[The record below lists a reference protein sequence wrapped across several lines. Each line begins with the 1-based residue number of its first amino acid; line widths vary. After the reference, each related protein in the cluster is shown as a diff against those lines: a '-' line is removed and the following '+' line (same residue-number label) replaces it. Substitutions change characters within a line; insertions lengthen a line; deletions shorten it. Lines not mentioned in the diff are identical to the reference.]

1 MEQVL
6 QSVIA
11 QWGVFGIV
19 LIGAGYIIYDNI
31 RNNNK
36 KNNISDKLDI
46 MSNDMMKIKTDI
58 PIIHTKLEY
67 MDKQVS
73 SLEEKFEDQLKTHVD
88 NLYVRMESVED
99 MVDGQVS
106 NFLRELD
113 IRDYNANKKHNEQVI
128 NRIKI
133 APKIFKHL
141 SDYLPRIKCDHIFL
155 GVFHNGTASISG
167 VPFYKFDIIAEKFN
181 PQNKQDTEFANFY
194 QNIDIIRHDKLPITL
209 VQNNGV
215 HYIIDENGKSDLLE
229 VDEIIYR
236 RMLGRGV
243 KQLMIHILRDTSS
256 IPFGFIGCVKYNF
269 EEMNYEELRKCSK
282 DIENVYVGE

>member
-99 MVDGQVS
+99 KVDGQVS
-106 NFLRELD
+106 NFLRGLD

>member
-1 MEQVL
+1 
-6 QSVIA
+6 
-11 QWGVFGIV
+11 
-19 LIGAGYIIYDNI
+19 
-31 RNNNK
+31 
-36 KNNISDKLDI
+36 

-99 MVDGQVS
+99 KVDGQVS

-215 HYIIDENGKSDLLE
+215 HYIIDEMVNQ
-229 VDEIIYR
+229 I
-236 RMLGRGV
+236 
-243 KQLMIHILRDTSS
+243 
-256 IPFGFIGCVKYNF
+256 F
-269 EEMNYEELRKCSK
+269 
-282 DIENVYVGE
+282 